1 MLIPRWLQHE
11 KNEEQ
16 MAVCYVTA
24 VFIMLT
30 LAWRMSR
37 GQSARLYL
45 LIICIALGIAARVC
59 VGSFSAA
66 LDRTL
71 TAEARPL
78 LGADIEIAAN
88 QALTEEQEAALVEE
102 LPASAQ
108 RVTQVRFTTMAIGGA
123 DGRARTVEVRAVNP
137 GYPLYG
143 AVHLSSGS
151 LNELFASEPVVFVQ
165 GELLT
170 HLQLAVGGSLR
181 LGTQSFRI
189 AGVII
194 EEPGM
199 GLNPFTLGPRVLMAQ
214 SRLAATGLDGFGAR
228 LRYAELI
235 ALPPEVVA
243 DVAASLRKRWDLPE
257 RMNSSFGGRVDNE
270 KGIGVRTAS
279 QASETIE
286 RAFDRIGD
294 FLRLVALA
302 AVLLGGIGVAS
313 LVRGYVAEQRDT
325 IATLTMLG
333 ATPSWVAWM
342 FLMQSTLLGVIGG
355 VLGAVLG
362 VLLQNG
368 LLYVGQGHLPVKG
381 GYGIDVAVMAW
392 GVLLGGLVAAGF
404 AAIAVCEVHGLQPA
418 AVARGDRSSTS
429 GRWRVVLTSLC
440 LLVVIAIIA
449 AYEARSWITGP
460 AVIGVLVG
468 GALLTAVFGWPLLRL
483 PNMLMAPWRGR
494 WAVGLRH
501 GVRNLTRPGFRPL
514 AAVIAIAAAA
524 QLMATMATYRT
535 SLSLDLQGGQ
545 SQRPGT
551 FCIDI
556 AADEVEQFR
565 EWAKNEFHVEAS
577 LSPIVLG
584 RLRAINGKESSKKDS
599 ATREGDAR
607 RFMRGREQRLSWR
620 TNLGPDEE
628 IVAGVYMKDDPERIE
643 ASLEQRFAGNIG
655 AKLGDLLSLDV
666 QGVPILAK
674 VTSIR
679 RVRWANLQPNF
690 FILLSPHVLNEA
702 PGNWVAS
709 IPVLAPV
716 DQQRLIGVM
725 AVQFPGVTAFDVAE
739 IGGKLHEMLD
749 RISLAVNFLGWFCL
763 AAGILVL
770 IGIGIGTARARR
782 SDAALLAV
790 LGAKPVVL
798 FSSITAEFAC
808 LAGIAGLCG
817 MAFGV
822 VHAYVVLQMILG
834 LQITVPWNELLVLV
848 LVIILVGIAAGL
860 LACRQVF
867 SVRPLIVLR
876 DE

>member
-1 MLIPRWLQHE
+1 ML
-11 KNEEQ
+11 K
-16 MAVCYVTA
+16 
-24 VFIMLT
+24 

-71 TAEARPL
+71 MAEARPL

-88 QALTEEQEAALVEE
+88 QPMSEAQEADLVAV

-108 RVTQVRFTTMAIGGA
+108 RVAQVRFTTMAIGGA

-143 AVHLSSGS
+143 AVHLSNGS

-170 HLQLAVGGSLR
+170 HLQLAVGGMVR

-214 SRLAATGLDGFGAR
+214 SRLAATGLDGVGSR

-235 ALPPEVVA
+235 ALPPDVVA
-243 DVAASLRKRWDLPE
+243 DVSASLRKSWELPE
-257 RMNSSFGGRVDNE
+257 RMSSSFGGRVDNE

-333 ATPSWVAWM
+333 ATPSRVAWM
-342 FLMQSTLLGVIGG
+342 FLVQSTLLGVIGG

-429 GRWRVVLTSLC
+429 GRWRVVLTSVC
-440 LLVVIAIIA
+440 LLIVIVIIA

-460 AVIGVLVG
+460 VVIGVLVG
-468 GALLTAVFGWPLLRL
+468 GAFLTTIIGWPLLRL
-483 PNMLMAPWRGR
+483 PNMLMAPWRGK

-556 AADEVEQFR
+556 SADEVEQFR
-565 EWAKNEFHVEAS
+565 EWTKKEFHVEAS

-584 RLRAINGKESSKKDS
+584 RLRAINGKETSKKDS
-599 ATREGDAR
+599 ATREGDTR

-620 TNLGPDEE
+620 THLGPDEE
-628 IVAGVYMKDDPERIE
+628 IVAGAYMKDDLAQIE

-690 FILLSPHVLNEA
+690 FILLSPHVLSDA

-709 IPVLAPV
+709 IPVLTPT

-739 IGGKLHEMLD
+739 IGGKLHDMLD

-790 LGAKPVVL
+790 LGAKPLVL

-822 VHAYVVLQMILG
+822 VHAYVVLLMILG
-834 LQITVPWNELLVLV
+834 LQITVPWNELFALV
-848 LVIILVGIAAGL
+848 LVIVLVGIAAGL
-860 LACRQVF
+860 FACRQVF